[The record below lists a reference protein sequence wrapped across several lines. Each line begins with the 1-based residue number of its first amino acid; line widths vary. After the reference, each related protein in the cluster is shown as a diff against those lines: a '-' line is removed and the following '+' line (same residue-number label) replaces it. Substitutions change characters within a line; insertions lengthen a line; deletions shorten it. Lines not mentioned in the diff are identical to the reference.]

1 MGMGM
6 GRGWQHE
13 SGQVLVDGWIPL
25 QSAAQTAVLFKELR
39 GALDALLTKKIRQ
52 PQLDLV
58 SDGVVPTIVQLLLDE
73 DATQQQA

>member
-1 MGMGM
+1 
-6 GRGWQHE
+6 
-13 SGQVLVDGWIPL
+13 VLVDGWIPL

-39 GALDALLTKKIRQ
+39 GALDALLTKKIKQ

>member
-1 MGMGM
+1 MGM
-6 GRGWQHE
+6 GRGWPQHE